1 MKSVFSI
8 IMILAIG
15 FTTSS
20 RAILSLWYIADNE
33 SFTETFCVNKNKP
46 GMACNGRCHIMAAA
60 GNERNSESELPAGME
75 NEPRQQL
82 QQLPPER
89 ELLGIHFDPERYLIF
104 SSVESPVD
112 SLWAGAV
119 FHPPSMG

>member
-1 MKSVFSI
+1 MKTVISI

-33 SFTETFCVNKNKP
+33 SFTTAFCINKNKP

-60 GNERNSESELPAGME
+60 ENEKSSDSEMPAGME

-89 ELLGIHFDPERYLIF
+89 HTILQLCDPEQHLIF
-104 SSVESPVD
+104 SSVEFPVD
-112 SLWAGAV
+112 SPWVGAV
-119 FHPPSMG
+119 FHPPSVG

>member
-1 MKSVFSI
+1 MKTVFPI
-8 IMILAIG
+8 MMILAIG

-33 SFTETFCVNKNKP
+33 SFTETFCVNKNRP
-46 GMACNGRCHIMAAA
+46 GMACNGRCHIMAATE
-60 GNERNSESELPAGME
+60 NERGSDSELPAGME

-89 ELLGIHFDPERYLIF
+89 HSILQLFDPEQHLIF
-104 SSVESPVD
+104 SSVESIVD
-112 SLWAGAV
+112 SHWVGAV
-119 FHPPSMG
+119 FRPPSVG